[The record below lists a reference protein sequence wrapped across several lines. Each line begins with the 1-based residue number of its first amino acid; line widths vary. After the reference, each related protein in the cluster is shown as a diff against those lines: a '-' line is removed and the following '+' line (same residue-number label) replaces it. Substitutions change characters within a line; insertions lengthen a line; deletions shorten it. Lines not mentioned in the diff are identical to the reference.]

1 MAMHHT
7 SVVSLRPRDLCK
19 CAFDAITDEEEALE
33 CDLQPRLA
41 AVEFLPASENPEK
54 PQTHTHTHGT
64 CKEDMCYLDASL
76 STPTSP
82 TIWKKHAIRLCKMIN
97 ESKLCP

>member
-54 PQTHTHTHGT
+54 PQTHTHMEHVRKT
-64 CKEDMCYLDASL
+64 CVIWMLLSL
-76 STPTSP
+76 HLLLLRYGKNTQSDC
-82 TIWKKHAIRLCKMIN
+82 AR
-97 ESKLCP
+97 